1 MKKSDIPVVI
11 SILKKE
17 VKNLPLPYV
26 TDVSIRTSDPFK
38 VLISCILSLRTK
50 DATTKAASE
59 RLFKKAGT
67 PEELASFGVK
77 EIEKAIYPAGFYKV
91 KARTIKNISK
101 KLIQLYRSKVPDS
114 IEELLKFKGVGRK
127 TANLVLTRGYNLPGI
142 CVDTHV
148 HRITNRWGLI
158 KTKSPDK
165 TEFALRNIL
174 PKRYW
179 IIINDLL
186 VAYGQN
192 ICVPVSPWCSKCRIY
207 GYCKKVGVLRM
218 R

>member
-1 MKKSDIPVVI
+1 M
-11 SILKKE
+11 
-17 VKNLPLPYV
+17 
-26 TDVSIRTSDPFK
+26 
-38 VLISCILSLRTK
+38 
-50 DATTKAASE
+50 
-59 RLFKKAGT
+59 
-67 PEELASFGVK
+67 
-77 EIEKAIYPAGFYKV
+77 
-91 KARTIKNISK
+91 
-101 KLIQLYRSKVPDS
+101 PDS

-148 HRITNRWGLI
+148 HRITNRWGLV
-158 KTKSPDK
+158 KTKSPDE

-192 ICVPVSPWCSKCRIY
+192 VCAPISPHCSKCRIY
-207 GYCKKVGVLRM
+207 EYCKRVNVSTSR
-218 R
+218 